1 MDICMKEE
9 LGAPADAAKGPSV
22 TPVTPEGVP
31 RVAPE
36 RDSHGSIQAGEES
49 APKEVDGQKAID
61 PTLSLHPLKVSFYE
75 AVAKQLLDDELHE
88 VAVALCGALRVRA
101 NVALPPDLLFSIYK
115 AAAFQPSQEV
125 AGAAAALTAQNL
137 LLGGSPP
144 DSDPATR
151 GITGGSQES
160 SGTSGALAAAGAA
173 ARTTEEGETLSPTSP
188 SRSGSLAED
197 RQWQPLRPRAVPPL
211 TEGEQQL
218 VFNPYPNSEGRGP
231 PGAIDTRGL
240 EAQVTSTI
248 VCSASFQY
256 VRMSPSCSTQG
267 CVSAACNGDM
277 SVVVAGAL
285 DGSVRLLPVKS
296 GRETPGATV
305 GGPPS
310 SSPPGGVAAGN
321 ARVLQKHDGPV
332 SSVVLS
338 PDSRICF
345 SGSSDST
352 VKLFDISATKAK
364 PAGGP
369 IDLQLFDGVTGL
381 LANKIPDAH
390 NGMPVTSLMWSRSG
404 RFLLSSGFDGHSRI
418 WDVRR
423 GQQLLAIRTGT
434 RTDRRAVSVFLQTE
448 AFIASFSGGDFNKK
462 SGICA
467 MAASPFSFS
476 AVTGTADGEYDLGR
490 FPELQPRVSE
500 TRYPQLFALTHL
512 QE

>member
-160 SGTSGALAAAGAA
+160 
-173 ARTTEEGETLSPTSP
+173 
-188 SRSGSLAED
+188 
-197 RQWQPLRPRAVPPL
+197 
-211 TEGEQQL
+211 
-218 VFNPYPNSEGRGP
+218 
-231 PGAIDTRGL
+231 
-240 EAQVTSTI
+240 
-248 VCSASFQY
+248 
-256 VRMSPSCSTQG
+256 MSPSCSTQG

-369 IDLQLFDGVTGL
+369 IATLRDVFPITCLSAHPCGEFLYAGTTHPIVRLYDLQTLRAFASLRAPGVLGATPHQKGPLTDIKPSQDGTVLAVANFYFLRGLMATHEYGMYGEGNRQRPSLPLSLEEVSFELEILSSLDPYRPFLFVMTALYLRQEDHSVSSAPTQEPVFPLRIPTHTGL
-381 LANKIPDAH
+381 
-390 NGMPVTSLMWSRSG
+390 SG
-404 RFLLSSGFDGHSRI
+404 QAGFALWRPPLS
-418 WDVRR
+418 
-423 GQQLLAIRTGT
+423 A
-434 RTDRRAVSVFLQTE
+434 FLQLPARRMESMTL
-448 AFIASFSGGDFNKK
+448 ADSLNYSHVYPKPDIPSF
-462 SGICA
+462 
-467 MAASPFSFS
+467 
-476 AVTGTADGEYDLGR
+476 L
-490 FPELQPRVSE
+490 
-500 TRYPQLFALTHL
+500 H
-512 QE
+512 